1 MLIGLLIILV
11 IIGALVAFVVIS
23 QGTSDA
29 KHNDYMSGHIK
40 IR

>member
-11 IIGALVAFVVIS
+11 IIGALVAFAAIS

-29 KHNDYMSGHIK
+29 KHNYYMSGHIK